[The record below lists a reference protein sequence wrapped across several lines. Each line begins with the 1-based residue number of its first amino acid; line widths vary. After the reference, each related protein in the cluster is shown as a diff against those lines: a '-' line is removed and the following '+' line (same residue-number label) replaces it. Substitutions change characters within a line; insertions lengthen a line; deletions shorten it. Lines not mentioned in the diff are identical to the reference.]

1 MPDLSVLPAPLPVL
15 RPWEVAGT
23 REISDAEREMFAKVE
38 DMLIPLPRGAGIMT
52 WRDLR

>member
-1 MPDLSVLPAPLPVL
+1 VE

-23 REISDAEREMFAKVE
+23 REISDAEREMLAKIE
-38 DMLIPLPRGAGIMT
+38 DKVVPLPRDAPPVQ